1 MGDTSPA
8 EHATALKD
16 SVQRQ
21 RRERLPDAVNDLI
34 DHLRRAEVLFYGAGL
49 AFYGLISV
57 APFLVVGFWAA
68 AGVAG
73 EDRID
78 SLAENVASV
87 APGEVDI
94 EPAVQN
100 LLEVGTGVG
109 LVALLTAL
117 WPATAYGGGL
127 MRGFDELSPA
137 ERRPATGL
145 RGRAKS
151 LALLLAMPV
160 LLLGGLAVSSV
171 FTGLVDDGWAVRMA
185 AWAGAI
191 VVSTLVTATAIA
203 AIYVLFGPD
212 DLSVRSLATGAGAAA
227 LGITI
232 MSAGYLVYLEQGA
245 DWEERVAGSGLATVV
260 LLALWLYLSNVIL
273 LSGYAIALACSDVD
287 PEVDDGSARPGDD
300 GHATNDDGPDL
311 RDHNRNEDGSR
322 LSSSDPTASSA
333 AGPPG

>member
-1 MGDTSPA
+1 MGDTDVTD
-8 EHATALKD
+8 HAKALRD
-16 SVQRQ
+16 SAHRQ
-21 RRERLPDAVNDLI
+21 RRSRLPDAANDLI

-109 LVALLTAL
+109 VVALLTAL

-127 MRGFDELSPA
+127 VRAFDEISPSEQRSA
-137 ERRPATGL
+137 KGV
-145 RGRAKS
+145 RGRVKS

-160 LLLGGLAVSSV
+160 LLLGALAVSSV
-171 FTGLVDDGWAVRMA
+171 FTGLVDEGLVVRLA

-191 VVSTLVTATAIA
+191 VVGSLVTAAAIA
-203 AIYVLFGPD
+203 VIYVLFGPD
-212 DLSVRSLATGAGAAA
+212 DLSIRPLLTGAGAAA

-232 MSAGYLVYLEQGA
+232 MSAGYVVYLEQGA

-273 LSGYAIALACSDVD
+273 LAGYAVALACSDID
-287 PEVDDGSARPGDD
+287 PEVDDGSDDD
-300 GHATNDDGPDL
+300 GDGGPDL
-311 RDHNRNEDGSR
+311 RDHDRNRNPSR
-322 LSSSDPTASSA
+322 LSSTDPAASSA

>member
-1 MGDTSPA
+1 MGDTA
-8 EHATALKD
+8 LEEHATALKHG
-16 SVQRQ
+16 VQRR
-21 RRERLPDAVNDLI
+21 RRERLPDGVNDLI

-78 SLAENVASV
+78 SLAENVAAV

-127 MRGFDELSPA
+127 VRAFDEISPSEQRSA
-137 ERRPATGL
+137 KGV
-145 RGRAKS
+145 RGRVKS

-160 LLLGGLAVSSV
+160 LLLGALAVSSV
-171 FTGLVDDGWAVRMA
+171 FTGLVDDGWVVRLS

-191 VVSTLVTATAIA
+191 VVGTLVTAAAIA
-203 AIYVLFGPD
+203 VIYALFGPD
-212 DLSVRSLATGAGAAA
+212 DLPVRPLAIGAGAAA
-227 LGITI
+227 LGITV

-273 LSGYAIALACSDVD
+273 LAGYAIALACSDID
-287 PEVDDGSARPGDD
+287 PEVDDGSDD
-300 GHATNDDGPDL
+300 GDDGPDL
-311 RDHNRNEDGSR
+311 RDHDRNRNPSR
-322 LSSSDPTASSA
+322 LSSSDPAASSA